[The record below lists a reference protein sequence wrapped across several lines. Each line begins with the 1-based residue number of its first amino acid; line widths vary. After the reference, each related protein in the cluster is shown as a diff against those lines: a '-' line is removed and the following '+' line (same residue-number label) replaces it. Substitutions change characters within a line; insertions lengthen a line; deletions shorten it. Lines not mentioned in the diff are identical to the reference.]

1 MPTDSFEPVE
11 TTPQDAGGKGKADD
25 AGHLPAI
32 NHIEIHKNEQTI
44 DAPRKTGVIFFAMN
58 YFFANFWVKSWWFAL
73 VKHLR
78 NDPFVI
84 VLVQKNAIFSF
95 EVFWRLGRLDPNL
108 RKIVTLTQ
116 FFF

>member
-1 MPTDSFEPVE
+1 M
-11 TTPQDAGGKGKADD
+11 TPAS
-25 AGHLPAI
+25 HLPAI
-32 NHIEIHKNEQTI
+32 NHRETNRRT
-44 DAPRKTGVIFFAMN
+44 DDFYAPRKTGVFFCDELFFAH
-58 YFFANFWVKSWWFAL
+58 FWVKSWWFTL

-108 RKIVTLTQ
+108 RKIVTK
-116 FFF
+116 FFFLEPFC